1 MLPSQCLFPG
11 GEDAP
16 RGLLPSA
23 PRSPSH
29 LENTE
34 LLQPAQA
41 CRTGCRALYLPNK
54 GLETA
59 VLSAVCPPR
68 PGGGG
73 GGRGLEAGGLSV
85 CVHPVER
92 VWLNSVLICKG
103 FKTRSKASLC
113 CLFHKTFSVAQGP

>member
-73 GGRGLEAGGLSV
+73 AGGAWKLEDCRSV
-85 CVHPVER
+85 FTL
-92 VWLNSVLICKG
+92 WNGSG
-103 FKTRSKASLC
+103 
-113 CLFHKTFSVAQGP
+113 